1 MNWSSAILKG
11 NIKMNTEDLKKY
23 KFCYLMYEHLV
34 HKDSK
39 EPYMVF
45 EKENPNK
52 NVYKKVTNPESL
64 TKAEWVKEIEAQ
76 CNSKIKYITAQ
87 ISNLNRDIRHHRKTI
102 NGFKMKLPIL
112 QNEIKEYEEKG
123 VYTYLTLKRD

>member
-1 MNWSSAILKG
+1 
-11 NIKMNTEDLKKY
+11 MNTEDLKKY

-87 ISNLNRDIRHHRKTI
+87 ISNLNRDIRRHRKTI
-102 NGFKMKLPIL
+102 NGFKMKLQIL